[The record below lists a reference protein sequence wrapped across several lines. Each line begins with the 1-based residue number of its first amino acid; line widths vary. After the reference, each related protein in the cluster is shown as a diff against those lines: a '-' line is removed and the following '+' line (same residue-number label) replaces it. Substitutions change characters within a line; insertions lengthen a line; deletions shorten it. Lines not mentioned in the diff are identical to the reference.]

1 MSPDQT
7 GTSVPP
13 HGPELSTK
21 PEERV
26 DVCIVGAGV
35 SGLRAAQRLTG
46 RGLAVRV
53 LEARDRVGGRTMG
66 GDLCGA
72 AVDLGGQW
80 VGPGQTRVLA
90 LCDELGLDIYPQY
103 AEGRRLMEIGGR
115 VRGYTG
121 TVPRMSLLGL
131 VDAGLAMRSLNRAAS
146 AVDPAAPWN
155 AAHAA
160 DWDRI
165 TMDQWMRRHLHTRG
179 GRSLMTIIARAIY
192 TCEPHEIS
200 MLCVL
205 GSIAGAGS
213 IEIQAE
219 VHDNGAQHS
228 RIRGGAFQIARRL
241 ADRLPPGV
249 LTLNAP
255 VHAVEQ
261 SETGVVVRHAGG
273 ALTAER
279 LIVALPPAQAAGIHF
294 QPALPPARLQLQT
307 RMPMG
312 SVIKA
317 LVAYERPFWRD
328 RGWSGEAIG
337 EQGPFGPVAD
347 ATPPGSPHGFLVGFF
362 TGAHGRAFS
371 GAPEAARRG
380 AAVQTLRRYFGDEA
394 AAPIGYVDKDWIAD
408 PWSQGGY
415 AGFAAP
421 GTLTACGHALRVP
434 CGRVHWAGSETA
446 TRWIGYIDGA
456 VAAGERVAEEVA
468 ELLPPMPRE

>member
-7 GTSVPP
+7 GAKAPL

-21 PEERV
+21 PGDRV
-26 DVCIVGAGV
+26 DVCVIGAGV
-35 SGLRAAQRLTG
+35 SGLRAAQRLTE
-46 RGLAVRV
+46 RGLAVHV

-66 GDLCGA
+66 GLLCGE

-90 LCDELGLDIYPQY
+90 LCDELGLDTYPQY
-103 AEGRRLMEIGGR
+103 AEGRRLMEIDGR

-131 VDAGLAMRSLNRAAS
+131 ADAGLAMRSLNRAARS
-146 AVDPAAPWN
+146 IDPAAPWDAPD
-155 AAHAA
+155 AAI
-160 DWDRI
+160 WDRI

-179 GRSLMTIIARAIY
+179 ARSLMKIIARAIY

-219 VHDNGAQHS
+219 VHGEGAQHS
-228 RIRGGAFQIARRL
+228 RIRGGAFQIAARL
-241 ADRLPPGV
+241 ADRLAPGA

-261 SETGVVVRHAGG
+261 SETGVLVRHAGG
-273 ALTAER
+273 ALTADR
-279 LIVALPPAQAAGIHF
+279 LIVALPPALAAGIHF
-294 QPALPPARLQLQT
+294 QPALPPARLQLQA

-362 TGAHGRAFS
+362 VGEHGRAFA
-371 GAPEAARRG
+371 GLPETARRD
-380 AAVQTLRRYFGDEA
+380 AAVRSLCRYFGDEA
-394 AAPIGYVDKDWIAD
+394 AMPIGYVDKNWIAD

-415 AGFAAP
+415 AGFTAP
-421 GTLTACGHALRVP
+421 GTLTACGRALRVP
-434 CGRVHWAGSETA
+434 RGRIHWAGAETA

-456 VAAGERVAEEVA
+456 VAAGERAAEEVA
-468 ELLPPMPRE
+468 ELLPPVPRE